1 MAFGEDVVSREPGG
15 GEGQELG
22 RGKRRARTPRPSPSQ
37 LPPEERFAKG
47 LSAAM
52 RLLASRE
59 RSRAELRAKL
69 AGKGYP
75 RETIEAVLDR
85 LQESELQSDE
95 RFADAYAM
103 EAQRSRGLSSYAVQG
118 ELRRRGVTKDLAAV
132 AATEAPEDE
141 EARAT
146 ELATRRAVRLAAYP
160 ADVRYRR
167 ILSFLARRGYPA
179 ELCRRLAARA
189 ADIQGDAPTTP

>member
-1 MAFGEDVVSREPGG
+1 MSRGPGD
-15 GEGQELG
+15 GEGQEP
-22 RGKRRARTPRPSPSQ
+22 GKRKPTRTPRPSPSQ

-59 RSRAELRAKL
+59 RSRAELRSKL

-85 LQESELQSDE
+85 LEESELQSDE
-95 RFADAYAM
+95 RFAEAFAM
-103 EAQRSRGLSSYAVQG
+103 EAQRSRGLSAYAVQG
-118 ELRRRGVTKDLAAV
+118 ELRRRGVSKDLAAV
-132 AATEAPEDE
+132 ASTEAPEDE
-141 EARAT
+141 AARAM
-146 ELATRRAVRLAAYP
+146 ELAARRASRLAAYP

-189 ADIQGDAPTTP
+189 ADMRDDAAAPD

>member
-1 MAFGEDVVSREPGG
+1 VSRGPGG
-15 GEGQELG
+15 GEGQEPG
-22 RGKRRARTPRPSPSQ
+22 ERRKRARAPRPSPSQ

-47 LSAAM
+47 LSTAM

-85 LQESELQSDE
+85 LQESEIQSDE
-95 RFADAYAM
+95 RFAEAFTM

-118 ELRRRGVTKDLAAV
+118 ELRRRGVSKDLAAV
-132 AATEAPEDE
+132 ASTEAPEDE
-141 EARAT
+141 AARAA
-146 ELATRRAVRLAAYP
+146 ELAARRASRLAAYP
-160 ADVRYRR
+160 AEVRYRR

-179 ELCRRLAARA
+179 ELCRRLAVQA
-189 ADIQGDAPTTP
+189 ADLGGEPPPN